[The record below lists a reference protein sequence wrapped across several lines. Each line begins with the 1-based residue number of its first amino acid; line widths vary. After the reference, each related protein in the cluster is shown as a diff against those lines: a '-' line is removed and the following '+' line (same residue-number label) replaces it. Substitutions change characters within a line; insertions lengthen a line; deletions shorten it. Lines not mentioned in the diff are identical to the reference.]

1 MTKLQQAL
9 KKKLFMEA
17 QILTVVLITGLYWP
31 FQYMLYVLFLT
42 LSSDSFLL
50 FLKTMPKEQLFSI
63 CSWALQQT
71 TVSLLAT
78 LSSLL

>member
-31 FQYMLYVLFLT
+31 FQYMLYVLF
-42 LSSDSFLL
+42 
-50 FLKTMPKEQLFSI
+50 
-63 CSWALQQT
+63 
-71 TVSLLAT
+71 
-78 LSSLL
+78 